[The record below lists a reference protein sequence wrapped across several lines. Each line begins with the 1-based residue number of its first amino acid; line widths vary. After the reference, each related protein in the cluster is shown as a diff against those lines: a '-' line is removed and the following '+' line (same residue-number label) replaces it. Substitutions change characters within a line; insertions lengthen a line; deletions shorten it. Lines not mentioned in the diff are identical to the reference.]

1 MPANPVLRAQAQG
14 AEARLERIIAEDP
27 EPLSEAFSDVVRRL
41 VRLRDELIDHRRR
54 GVMDEVPPDWLDR
67 TNAVLS
73 LLVGAEYPVKAFH
86 WDNICQARDA
96 LREMLAAA

>member
-1 MPANPVLRAQAQG
+1 MPGSPLLRAQAQD
-14 AEARLERIIAEDP
+14 AEAQLERIIAENP

-41 VRLRDELIDHRRR
+41 VRLRDELIERHRR
-54 GVMDEVPPDWLDR
+54 GATEEVPPDWLDR
-67 TNAVLS
+67 TNAILS

-96 LREMLAAA
+96 LHDMLAAA